1 MLGEHNLQ
9 ISESEIRR
17 NVHCPG
23 KFCQERLIEYLHK
36 KGRNGGFTSEE
47 IDELCRIKNNC
58 KSYSPSQWELLVVY
72 TMQPR
77 SWGQGS

>member
-36 KGRNGGFTSEE
+36 IGNIKEE
-47 IDELCRIKNNC
+47 MED
-58 KSYSPSQWELLVVY
+58 SLVKK
-72 TMQPR
+72 
-77 SWGQGS
+77 